1 MRCITGDYD
10 NETLTLLSKP
20 PMRCIT
26 GACRYHTQ
34 ITLSKPPMRC
44 ITVNFILKLYKVQ
57 GLKIKYTILP
67 FIFY

>member
-1 MRCITGDYD
+1 MRCITSVRRVGFGG
-10 NETLTLLSKP
+10 EISK
-20 PMRCIT
+20 
-26 GACRYHTQ
+26 
-34 ITLSKPPMRC
+34 SPMRC